1 MLKDVIH
8 ILIYVGTEQ
17 IRYPWPLL
25 GFWRGL
31 DLWPQFF
38 ALNQQTY
45 VVPTCFAKKM
55 SHSSPHMVKITKP
68 NYLQILLH
76 HPVFHKPTYSILQ
89 SAVKDD
95 HLMTPSREPLV
106 KAAEI
111 PDYFLEPLFLV
122 PDCDAWIDR
131 LSPNSYYNRWEEGP
145 RRSLQTPNK
154 CKRFWAQL
162 HFTIFQNEFKLKVF
176 LIIIR
181 SIRFAMPNIVMYI
194 AQLLLASFYLIRLM
208 K

>member
-1 MLKDVIH
+1 MI
-8 ILIYVGTEQ
+8 
-17 IRYPWPLL
+17 
-25 GFWRGL
+25 F
-31 DLWPQFF
+31 
-38 ALNQQTY
+38 
-45 VVPTCFAKKM
+45 
-55 SHSSPHMVKITKP
+55 S
-68 NYLQILLH
+68 
-76 HPVFHKPTYSILQ
+76 VFHKRTYSILQ

-162 HFTIFQNEFKLKVF
+162 HFTICQNEFKLKVLKTNFTFVQKLRVLNQIFSKSVGAKLVF
-176 LIIIR
+176 LKICGCSCTHCTHTNEGPGTNR
-181 SIRFAMPNIVMYI
+181 KVPFDI
-194 AQLLLASFYLIRLM
+194 ALFSLCCGWKLLLNCFFSDVASLEFSNFLL
-208 K
+208 